1 MAPCVYGRNL
11 HAFFKPEFGFQASL
25 TPRKSVRLENFYYP
39 DEADRHRGTCGE
51 LTHRIG
57 ESLQADPVLG
67 EKYEFIYAIGSEP
80 RYFPDFKAHTYL
92 LAWPKDLKTFSPQ
105 GKPLPPRE
113 ALKYAYR
120 GEQPLPEGMVI
131 IDPSYHTVGV
141 PGRDPSVDGYK
152 VQTVSEIDEIEIP
165 PKSHEMWIKES
176 GKTSDSILG
185 FVNDW
190 APEVS
195 DGEGEDRLLHFHIE
209 LPPRGRPVCHLT
221 SQRSGGEIEPADD
234 LLASLS
240 DENIIKRFFSLV
252 EAQLRQ
258 SSSR

>member
-1 MAPCVYGRNL
+1 MTAVTPFNPHILGAPDRRQATPQVGQRVPSPETLSAPRLPYVRPYFKGLNPTTTPPEIPGFSASDVARIHEVMAPCVYGRNL

-165 PKSHEMWIKES
+165 PRAMKCGLKNP
-176 GKTSDSILG
+176 GRRRIL
-185 FVNDW
+185 
-190 APEVS
+190 S
-195 DGEGEDRLLHFHIE
+195 
-209 LPPRGRPVCHLT
+209 
-221 SQRSGGEIEPADD
+221 
-234 LLASLS
+234 
-240 DENIIKRFFSLV
+240 
-252 EAQLRQ
+252 
-258 SSSR
+258 